1 MTDIRAKVLQYE
13 TFLNDVLKE
22 DLRRCLEERDRVCGK
37 LAELLQLRTM
47 VERIQEVQANKE
59 TFRTQ
64 VDLGCNFFVQAVVPD
79 PSRVFVQV
87 GLGFF
92 LELTHEETLWFVTRR
107 EGLLEDELQR
117 LSKESAS
124 IKAHIQMVVQVTGLN
139 SHVLLVSNLQNIWK
153 QHLHVISC

>member
-1 MTDIRAKVLQYE
+1 MNIV
-13 TFLNDVLKE
+13 V
-22 DLRRCLEERDRVCGK
+22 RR
-37 LAELLQLRTM
+37 
-47 VERIQEVQANKE
+47 
-59 TFRTQ
+59 
-64 VDLGCNFFVQAVVPD
+64 PD

>member
-124 IKAHIQMVVQVTGLN
+124 IKAHIQMVVQGLRE
-139 SHVLLVSNLQNIWK
+139 LQDLPCEPEVAKRRDIF
-153 QHLHVISC
+153 